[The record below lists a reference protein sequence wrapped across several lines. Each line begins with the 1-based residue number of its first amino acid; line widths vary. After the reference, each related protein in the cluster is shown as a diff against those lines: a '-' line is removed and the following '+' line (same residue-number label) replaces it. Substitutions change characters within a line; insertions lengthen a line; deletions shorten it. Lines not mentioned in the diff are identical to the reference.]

1 MENEVVELTFRV
13 REHDVETLKE
23 KVAKINRRANKLG
36 VAPVAVEEV
45 GREFKE
51 PILDEERSRLVRPG
65 FWIVEFKATG
75 EAPKLPGWSLVAR
88 LEHDPVIG
96 TLVHAVPGRD
106 VPKRFRDG
114 TFVEGKPVCDHCKTR
129 RVRKDTFVVF
139 NEAEGFKRVG
149 RNCIV
154 DFLGGQSAED
164 VLRRLSWFA
173 DWTADLGAL
182 DFDESDDREWSN
194 DPRFDHFKLEL
205 LLSKVVRVMH
215 AEGWCSRGEA
225 RESDKL
231 ATVDWAHTLLTAR
244 NLKLTP
250 EDVERFT
257 VVDQDVADAK
267 AAIDWAAGLPG
278 ESDFEHNIKKI
289 AQAGITSMRS
299 IGMAGAIPAAHA
311 RHLEREVKRK
321 FEQESTL
328 DEHLGSVGEKIDT
341 TLTILAIRPMESQW
355 GVTTLFSFRDE
366 DGRQVAWFS
375 SIDRIDEKFSVGQDV
390 TVKATVKK
398 HGEFRGVRQ
407 TMITRA
413 KLKVA

>member
-1 MENEVVELTFRV
+1 MENETVELTFRV
-13 REHDVETLKE
+13 REHDVETLRT
-23 KVAKINRRANKLG
+23 KVAKINRRAIKLG
-36 VAPVAVEEV
+36 VDPVAVEEV
-45 GREFKE
+45 GRTFSKPHVNGCGEW
-51 PILDEERSRLVRPG
+51 RPG
-65 FWIVEFKATG
+65 FWIVEFKASG

-96 TLVHAVPGRD
+96 TLVHAVPGRA
-106 VPKRFRDG
+106 VPKQFR
-114 TFVEGKPVCDHCKTR
+114 EGKPVCDHCQTR

-182 DFDESDDREWSN
+182 DFDEESSDEEWSN
-194 DPRFDHFKLEL
+194 DPRFDHFDLEVL
-205 LLSKVVRVMH
+205 LTKVVRVIH
-215 AEGWCSRGEA
+215 ADGWCSRGEA
-225 RESDKL
+225 RESCKI
-231 ATVDWAHTLLTAR
+231 ATVDWAITLLTAR
-244 NLKLTP
+244 NLKLTE
-250 EDVERFT
+250 EDVQRFRAT
-257 VVDQDVADAK
+257 EQDKEDAQ
-267 AAIDWAAGLPG
+267 AAIEWAAGLPG
-278 ESDFEHNIKKI
+278 ESDFEHNISKI

-321 FEQESTL
+321 FERDRTL
-328 DEHLGSVGEKIDT
+328 DEHLGTVGEKIER

-375 SIDRIDEKFSVGQDV
+375 SIDRIDEKFQVGQDV
-390 TVKATVKK
+390 SVKATVKK

-413 KLKVA
+413 KLA

>member
-1 MENEVVELTFRV
+1 MENETVELTFRV
-13 REHDVETLKE
+13 REHDVETLRT

-45 GREFKE
+45 GRTFSK
-51 PILDEERSRLVRPG
+51 PILDKERSRLARAG
-65 FWIVEFKATG
+65 FWIVEFRAVG

-88 LEHDPVIG
+88 LEHDPAIG

-129 RVRKDTFVVF
+129 RVRKDTFVVH
-139 NEAEGFKRVG
+139 NDDEGFKRVG

-173 DWTADLGAL
+173 DWTSDLGAL
-182 DFDESDDREWSN
+182 DFDEESDDREWSN
-194 DPRFDHFKLEL
+194 DPRFDHFDLEVL
-205 LLSKVVRVMH
+205 LAKVVRVIH

-225 RESDKL
+225 RDADKL
-231 ATVDWAHTLLTAR
+231 ATVDWAVTLLTAK

-257 VVDQDVADAK
+257 VTDQDVADAK

-278 ESDFEHNIKKI
+278 ESDFESNISKI
-289 AQAGITSMRS
+289 ARAGITSMRS
-299 IGMAGAIPAAHA
+299 IGLAGAIPTAHA

-321 FEQESTL
+321 FERESTL
-328 DEHLGSVGEKIDT
+328 DEFFGAVGEKINRK
-341 TLTILAIRPMESQW
+341 LTILAIKTMESQW
-355 GVTTLFSFRDE
+355 GVTTLFNFRDD
-366 DGRQVAWFS
+366 DGRLFSWFS
-375 SIDRIDEKFSVGQDV
+375 SIDRIDEKFKVGQDV
-390 TVKATVKK
+390 TAKATIKK
-398 HGEFRGVRQ
+398 HDKFKGVRQ

-413 KLKVA
+413 KLA